1 VGCALRKLMLN
12 QCDLEVVQ
20 KAVHRVHHIV
30 ILGTELC
37 NLLLRR
43 WLQTRE
49 MNKLRKLFDANF
61 VCKLLNAVSS
71 SAGKEKE
78 YDESE
83 EVYTLM
89 REHMCLDLKSL
100 PSRRGLTQCL
110 GYEARSI
117 AALAKNNVWMH
128 FVRRVGAHVRNY
140 LNTHVQGPTSTSSTR
155 LLRHQITLDMC
166 RTPGDEHRSPVQYHA
181 YVQAERLRLGLSD
194 DIFFDSDVG
203 GLRPIAY
210 QLKKSPHLFLPA
222 MDLMSREREQMNQ
235 SAFALF
241 PLRRDLTPR
250 HVHFDEK
257 CFRDLLRLPQNPY
270 HARCK
275 NKETKSVADSDT
287 SAALTSSALAV
298 ADGDGTTTIPDPAL
312 TPGPKKRVRRSKDD
326 LVPEKTSFF
335 STLVN
340 LRACNIR
347 HPENFAFH
355 LTTDGVCARALM
367 RWNASS
373 DRRGGTS
380 GNKRPRQFPTR
391 GVWCIDA
398 LKEEAR
404 KSRTNVHV
412 IGVDPGKREII
423 VAVDMDDTHVG
434 KSKRERKGTST
445 VRYTASQRSFET
457 RCVEYDAEVLQRESQ
472 CREIE
477 SALCGTNSR
486 SASFETFAEYV
497 RARRQIL
504 EECLRLRSHLRFR
517 KRRWKASIKAQRSEA
532 RLFNRLKALHKNR
545 EKKNRKKKRDSRPL
559 VLAYGSWGLI
569 AGRPTLACNRGNA
582 PCIGVGLMRKLSKHF
597 VVCLTPEA
605 YTSKTCCKCLGPCG
619 PCTEIDDAR
628 ISESKTRVRGL
639 RRCQNE
645 ECMIFLNRDR
655 NGATNIGNNFKRLFE
670 DRVPI
675 RELSDDEVQL
685 NELRAL
691 CEIA

>member
-1 VGCALRKLMLN
+1 MGCALRKLMIKE
-12 QCDLEVVQ
+12 CDVDAIED
-20 KAVHRVHHIV
+20 AVRRVHHIV

-43 WLQTRE
+43 WMQARE
-49 MNKLRKLFDANF
+49 MNKVRKLFDANF

-78 YDESE
+78 YDEGR
-83 EVYTLM
+83 EVRTVM
-89 REHMCLDLKSL
+89 REHMCLDLESL

-117 AALAKNNVWMH
+117 AALARNNVWMH
-128 FVRRVGAHVRNY
+128 FVRRVGVHIRNY
-140 LNTHVQGPTSTSSTR
+140 LNAHSQGTSSTSSTR
-155 LLRHQITLDMC
+155 LLRHQLTLDVC
-166 RTPGDEHRSPVQYHA
+166 RTPGSEHRSPVQYHA
-181 YVQAERLRLGLSD
+181 YVEAERLRLGLPD
-194 DIFFDSDVG
+194 DLFFDSDVG
-203 GLRPIAY
+203 GMRPIAY
-210 QLKKSPHLFLPA
+210 HLKKSPHLFLPA
-222 MDLMSREREQMNQ
+222 MDLMSREREQRNQ
-235 SAFALF
+235 GAFALF

-275 NKETKSVADSDT
+275 KKGEEEGATADCGDDST
-287 SAALTSSALAV
+287 PAAASELAV
-298 ADGDGTTTIPDPAL
+298 AGGDGTTANAQPAL
-312 TPGPKKRVRRSKDD
+312 VPGPRKRVRRSKDE

-355 LTTDGVCARALM
+355 LTTDGVCARVLM
-367 RWNASS
+367 KRSG
-373 DRRGGTS
+373 RGGA
-380 GNKRPRQFPTR
+380 GENKRQRQFPTR

-398 LKEEAR
+398 LKDEAR

-412 IGVDPGKREII
+412 IGVDPGKRELV
-423 VAVDMDDTHVG
+423 VAVDMDDLHVG
-434 KSKRERKGTST
+434 KSKRERKGTPT
-445 VRYTASQRSFET
+445 VRYTAAQRSFET
-457 RCVEYDAEVLQRESQ
+457 RCVHYDVDVLQRESR

-477 SALCGTNSR
+477 SAMCGTNSR
-486 SASFETFAEYV
+486 SASLEAFAEYV
-497 RARRQIL
+497 RVRRQVL
-504 EECLRLRSHLRFR
+504 GECLHLRDHLRFR

-532 RLFNRLKALHKNR
+532 RLINRLKALHKSR
-545 EKKNRKKKRDSRPL
+545 ENKNRRKKRDSRPL

-569 AGRPTLACNRGNA
+569 AGRPTLVCNRGNA

-597 VVCLTPEA
+597 VVCPTPEA

-628 ISESKTRVRGL
+628 ISEGKRRVRGL

-645 ECMIFLNRDR
+645 ECMTFLNRDR